1 VSLVLLV
8 GMIGAVIVG
17 RKEDKTYEDGSS

>member
-1 VSLVLLV
+1 VLLV

-17 RKEDKTYEDGSS
+17 RKEDKTYEDGSP